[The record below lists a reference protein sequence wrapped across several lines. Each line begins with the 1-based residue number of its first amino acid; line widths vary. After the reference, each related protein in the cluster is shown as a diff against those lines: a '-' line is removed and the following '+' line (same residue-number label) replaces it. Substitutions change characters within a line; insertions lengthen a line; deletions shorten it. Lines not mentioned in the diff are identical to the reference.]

1 MSHKLKAKDLVFKV
15 AARSGLAQVQVD
27 QVLKALGEV
36 AAEELG
42 AGNALTLPGIGTL
55 STRVRKGGQRK
66 TFGKVIEV
74 PDKTVPAMSFAKAL
88 KDSLAEG

>member
-1 MSHKLKAKDLVFKV
+1 MSHKLKAKDLLGKV

-36 AAEELG
+36 SAEELG
-42 AGNALTLPGIGTL
+42 AGNSLTLPGIGTL
-55 STRVRKGGQRK
+55 SARFRRGGQRN
-66 TFGKVIEV
+66 TFGKVTEV

-88 KDSLAEG
+88 KDSLAGG